1 MGALKNEQTEA
12 YWKHQEAMADDR
24 LEERQLAIEDE
35 TARAEAELERLRIHL
50 EHGRSLE
57 DCL

>member
-1 MGALKNEQTEA
+1 MEALKNEQTEA

-35 TARAEAELERLRIHL
+35 TARAAAELERLRIHL